1 MAKNIVIQTIQTKMQ
16 TQRTVILMEIH
27 RARTKTPIRTA
38 AIHVQMF
45 RQQKLRKKYERI

>member
-1 MAKNIVIQTIQTKMQ
+1 MQ

-45 RQQKLRKKYERI
+45 PTAETAEEI